1 MRKTP
6 FLLCAFIALG
16 VSACDKHDPIL
27 PGERSA
33 IFEGSQI
40 KMIDQPV
47 PNLPTELAENPAVEC
62 PYKLDS
68 SNTIWNGEKR
78 IFSGFATN
86 NSVAVEKPVLCRGE
100 FVYAGLSTGELVKV
114 NTRNR
119 QIVWIA
125 DIFRQ
130 SNMTGG
136 ASVLDIIAPIQTSG
150 NYVYA
155 AGMGGAFCKIA
166 DKDGNKMWCL
176 DINVE
181 KPFIIANDTAFVLDT
196 DKQLYAIRLSD
207 GSVYW
212 KNSVKKSGTPKYKSK
227 TIIIRAEKFDAENGK
242 LIK

>member
-155 AGMGGAFCKIA
+155 AGMGCF
-166 DKDGNKMWCL
+166 L
-176 DINVE
+176 
-181 KPFIIANDTAFVLDT
+181 
-196 DKQLYAIRLSD
+196 
-207 GSVYW
+207 
-212 KNSVKKSGTPKYKSK
+212 
-227 TIIIRAEKFDAENGK
+227 
-242 LIK
+242 